1 MGGGGL
7 DFRAILKSKVPH
19 LSRLDAP
26 SFERIYKTFSEQ
38 VGKHGLGDLDSYYKA
53 AGRSGNIQLQAIQ
66 ERVAQQAAGGP
77 PNTQTQGGGGPPNTR
92 GQGGGGGTTV
102 NVFSPESMR
111 QPTPQPPFSPELARA
126 QGAQPPPA
134 GPSDPAL
141 RGGGGPVASPEA
153 LRTGA
158 GAGTTLPNTSPEAQR
173 GGMGAGTVGSA
184 YASPELARAQGA
196 QPPPAGP
203 SDPALRGGAG
213 PMASPEA
220 LRTGMGS
227 GTAAPNT
234 ADRNLLAMAEQR
246 GAGTVSN
253 YASPEAARMQPQDTF
268 SPEAGRAGV
277 SGGTASNF
285 SPKAGRAGVG
295 AGAVGSVYASPEAAR
310 MQPRDTFSPEAAR
323 AQGAQPTPT
332 GQGSPHLQNPSSP
345 ALQPT
350 GQGSPHLQDANSP
363 VPQNGWT
370 PTTPAV
376 DPATRGQD
384 TQAIMEWLDTEGAR
398 NLLHPT
404 GWQGNTG
411 FGNQPLPAGGAG
423 AGGGGGMP
431 PAGGDGAGQHQ
442 LLPIDAGAG
451 GGAGAGAGAGG
462 GAGGGGGVPAT
473 TGFATPTDLTEQINT
488 AYDTLEQTTRD
499 EFGALQTQDFSDQIR
514 ALVESGRVSLNEL
527 NAQQLATLQQ
537 SEQRRMGQIGDIQG
551 QLQGDLSQQEQYRQD
566 IQRQVAEQAATRA
579 GQMTADQQARI
590 QASRGALGG
599 QVTSEFEEVA
609 ALTGGL
615 TGSQAQST
623 TAGMDRLA
631 QVANQGAAS
640 RLAAPATLAAEA
652 KMAVGDEKFR
662 LENQLAQ
669 SLSEGMAE
677 LNVQEQQQVMQEAM
691 RQEQFGIQRDQA
703 LAQALTNIAGQRT
716 SGTLNEAGRLED
728 IAQRQG
734 EITQGQGYQA
744 AAALADRT
752 WRGQQ
757 AADQRTWQGQQASD
771 ERDWRRQESIDQRE
785 WQKTENETAAAA
797 RLNEF
802 TQNIQQGADQFAAK
816 MEFDEDQAKEAQ
828 YQFDTMELFRQ
839 GEYEEGVRRF
849 NKLNPD
855 LVPDGSPLGVLNDKW
870 PDIDQGLKAIA
881 IGMTAL
887 SPAEQVAYL
896 ESLSSPQQS
905 GMGTVGSKP
914 ISQEEK
920 AIINAMLGLAGDVIA
935 GQTAAER
942 AVLDADR
949 LPFGRPPL
957 RGDAD
962 IAREEDYWRNQ
973 GWSPSPTGTPSSVGP
988 RN

>member
-1 MGGGGL
+1 ML
-7 DFRAILKSKVPH
+7 DFRAILKSKVPN
-19 LSRLDAP
+19 LANLDQP
-26 SFERIYKTFSEQ
+26 SFERIYQTFQEQ
-38 VGKHGLGDLDSYYKA
+38 VGKHGLGDIESFYNTA
-53 AGRSGNIQLQAIQ
+53 RTSGDQALQAMQ
-66 ERVAQQAAGGP
+66 ERVAEQAAVGSGATSGPQSRGGAP
-77 PNTQTQGGGGPPNTR
+77 RAATPAP
-92 GQGGGGGTTV
+92 TV
-102 NVFSPESMR
+102 
-111 QPTPQPPFSPELARA
+111 
-126 QGAQPPPA
+126 A
-134 GPSDPAL
+134 GPMAQAPTA
-141 RGGGGPVASPEA
+141 PVRSPEA
-153 LRTGA
+153 RRTGL
-158 GAGTTLPNTSPEAQR
+158 GTGTASNFSPEAQR

-213 PMASPEA
+213 PVASPEA

-227 GTAAPNT
+227 GTAASTT

-285 SPKAGRAGVG
+285 SPEAGRAGVG
-295 AGAVGSVYASPEAAR
+295 AGAVGSIYASPEAAR
-310 MQPRDTFSPEAAR
+310 MQPPNTFSPEAAR
-323 AQGAQPTPT
+323 AQGAQPMTLDRPRPPAVDPAMRGGQVPHPAFEGGTAAARPMPT

-345 ALQPT
+345 A
-350 GQGSPHLQDANSP
+350 
-363 VPQNGWT
+363 PQSGWT

-398 NLLHPT
+398 NLLHPN

-423 AGGGGGMP
+423 AGGDGGMP

-451 GGAGAGAGAGG
+451 GGAGGGAGAGG
-462 GAGGGGGVPAT
+462 GGGAGGGVPAT
-473 TGFATPTDLTEQINT
+473 TGFATPTDLTGQINT

-527 NAQQLATLQQ
+527 NAQQLATLQE
-537 SEQRRMGQIGDIQG
+537 SEARRIGQIGDIQG
-551 QLQGDLSQQEQYRQD
+551 QLQGDLGQQEQYRQD

-579 GQMTADQQARI
+579 GQMTADQAARI
-590 QASRGALGG
+590 EAARGALGG

-615 TGSQAQST
+615 TGSQALST

-631 QVANQGAAS
+631 QVANQGAAQ
-640 RLAAPATLAAEA
+640 RLSAPATLAAEA

-677 LNVQEQQQVMQEAM
+677 LNMQEQQQVMQEAM
-691 RQEQFGIQRDQA
+691 RQEQFGIERDQA
-703 LAQALTNIAGQRT
+703 LAQALTNIAGQRA

-757 AADQRTWQGQQASD
+757 AADQRTWQGGQAAADRTWRGQQALD
-771 ERDWRRQESIDQRE
+771 ERDWRTQEGIDERAWRQQEGVDERE
-785 WQKTENETAAAA
+785 WRDQQGIDEREWRQQEGIDERQWRREEAETAATA
-797 RLNEF
+797 RLEEF
-802 TQNIQQGADQFAAK
+802 TSTEARLRDDASDAATAELEAASPTSALGQLNKDFAGVDDGLK
-816 MEFDEDQAKEAQ
+816 MIAFSLSFMSKEDQETAMARYSQ
-828 YQFDTMELFRQ
+828 P
-839 GEYEEGVRRF
+839 GAAGV
-849 NKLNPD
+849 
-855 LVPDGSPLGVLNDKW
+855 GSTGSK
-870 PDIDQGLKAIA
+870 
-881 IGMTAL
+881 AL
-887 SPAEQVAYL
+887 SQKEIGQIESMIGYL
-896 ESLSSPQQS
+896 IPKLSED
-905 GMGTVGSKP
+905 VG
-914 ISQEEK
+914 
-920 AIINAMLGLAGDVIA
+920 L
-935 GQTAAER
+935 ER
-942 AVLDADR
+942 AVPNDPAGIDYRVEQQNRPTYASEYSYLAPLHSPELFDPAT
-949 LPFGRPPL
+949 GRYIGNDPPPASVS
-957 RGDAD
+957 RR
-962 IAREEDYWRNQ
+962 AR
-973 GWSPSPTGTPSSVGP
+973 
-988 RN
+988 